1 MPLHGD
7 DSLWKNNKRI
17 NEDFYSIISEIDHNI
32 EVILTV
38 VNDCFA
44 EE

>member
-1 MPLHGD
+1 MAMTVSG
-7 DSLWKNNKRI
+7 KIKRI

-32 EVILTV
+32 EVILTA